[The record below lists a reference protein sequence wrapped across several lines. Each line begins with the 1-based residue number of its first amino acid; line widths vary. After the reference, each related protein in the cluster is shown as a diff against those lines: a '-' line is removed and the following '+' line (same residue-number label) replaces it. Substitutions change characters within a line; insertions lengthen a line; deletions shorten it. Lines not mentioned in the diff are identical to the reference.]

1 MPQKIEAEK
10 PSVEKST
17 SQKKNLTV
25 LGQETEF
32 DGEIEFTDS
41 LVITGKFTGK
51 INATGDLVVEKS
63 AVCDVE
69 SIKAN
74 SVVAYGKIHG
84 NIEALER
91 VEMCSGSEVR
101 GDVVTG
107 RIRISD
113 NVDFEG
119 QVTMLDDVPD
129 VDIFS
134 VASEDFKSGLLL
146 KTDMP
151 H

>member
-1 MPQKIEAEK
+1 MPQKIEAKK

-63 AVCDVE
+63 AVCGVE

>member
-1 MPQKIEAEK
+1 MPQKIEEQKPAQEK
-10 PSVEKST
+10 NEA
-17 SQKKNLTV
+17 QKKNITV

-32 DGEIEFTDS
+32 DGEIEFTDN
-41 LVITGKFTGK
+41 LVITGRFSGK

-63 AVCDVE
+63 AVCDVDF
-69 SIKAN
+69 IKAN
-74 SVVAYGKIHG
+74 SVVAYGKING
-84 NIEALER
+84 NIEAPER
-91 VEMCSGSEVR
+91 VEMCSGSEVH

-107 RIRISD
+107 RIRVSD

-119 QVTMLDDVPD
+119 QVTMLKDIPD

-134 VASEDFKSGLLL
+134 VASEEFKSGLLL
-146 KTDMP
+146 KSDMP